1 MSHEL
6 SKSITRRLGNPNFVS
21 RYFVGNGVD
30 IGCGD
35 DPLSRHALSFARMMT
50 CLGYDKQSGDAQ
62 YMNEIPDETF
72 DFVHS
77 SHCLEHLPEP
87 YLAIQEW
94 LRILKPGGY
103 MIVMVPDEDLYEQGV
118 WPSIFNDDHKHTF
131 TIRKAKSWSPKSINV
146 VDLIDLY
153 GVKPIKI
160 ELVDTNYDYGIY
172 YAQFK
177 VGRRTD
183 QSLIEGTEVGIE
195 LVLKKL

>member
-1 MSHEL
+1 
-6 SKSITRRLGNPNFVS
+6 
-21 RYFVGNGVD
+21 
-30 IGCGD
+30 
-35 DPLSRHALSFARMMT
+35 
-50 CLGYDKQSGDAQ
+50 
-62 YMNEIPDETF
+62 
-72 DFVHS
+72 
-77 SHCLEHLPEP
+77 
-87 YLAIQEW
+87 
-94 LRILKPGGY
+94 
-103 MIVMVPDEDLYEQGV
+103 MVPDEDLYEQGV